1 MQPKWLNDGEP
12 DENGEYIAVIEN
24 AAGAR
29 ISTFKGK
36 TYKEV
41 ADKLLDS
48 QANANREISR
58 LRRPDQARVPQPLKT
73 EAKTLTPTDKLRLA
87 TDITDPDKIVDT
99 VTEIVTAAQ
108 DGVTPRQN
116 VRNVATMT
124 DEQRDNYY
132 RSEAEA
138 FVQANPDY
146 YPVQQNQQKLFAALE
161 ANRYDL
167 TRNNL
172 TIVFQAL
179 QDQGE
184 LIAWPTNG
192 NGNGNG
198 EYVAP
203 EEPARPNGRPEP
215 NPPSPRPRS
224 VATGIRSSDA
234 SASPPPP
241 PAPKR
246 ITRADIERMP
256 RREYM
261 DKLAN
266 DPGFRKAVDALGA

>member
-12 DENGEYIAVIEN
+12 DENGDYIAVIEN
-24 AAGAR
+24 ASGAR

-36 TYKEV
+36 TYKDV
-41 ADKLLDS
+41 ADKLLES

-58 LRRPDQARVPQPLKT
+58 LRRPDQARVPLQLKT
-73 EAKTLTPTDKLRLA
+73 ETRTLTPTDKLRLA
-87 TDITDPDKIVDT
+87 TDITDPDKVVET

-108 DGVTPRQN
+108 DGVSPRQN

-124 DEQRDNYY
+124 DAQRDDYY

-172 TIVFQAL
+172 TIVYQAL
-179 QDQGE
+179 MDQGE
-184 LIAWPTNG
+184 LIAWPSSSGSEEN
-192 NGNGNG
+192 
-198 EYVAP
+198 EP
-203 EEPARPNGRPEP
+203 ETPPARPNGKQEP
-215 NPPSPRPRS
+215 NPPSPSRPRS
-224 VATGIRSSDA
+224 VSTGIRSSDA
-234 SASPPPP
+234 SATPPPP
-241 PAPKR
+241 PTPKR

-261 DKLAN
+261 DRLAN
-266 DPGFRKAVDALGA
+266 DPGFRKAVDALA

>member
-36 TYKEV
+36 TYREV

-58 LRRPDQARVPQPLKT
+58 LRRPDQARIPQSLKT
-73 EAKTLTPTDKLRLA
+73 EPKTLTPTDKLRLA
-87 TDITDPDKIVDT
+87 TDITDPERVVET
-99 VTEIVTAAQ
+99 VTEIMTAAQ

-124 DEQRDNYY
+124 DTQRDEYY
-132 RSEAEA
+132 RAEAEA
-138 FVQANPDY
+138 FVAANPDY
-146 YPVQQNQQKLFAALE
+146 YPVPQNQQKLFAALE

-172 TIVFQAL
+172 SIVFQTL

-184 LIAWPTNG
+184 MIPWPTGGEENG
-192 NGNGNG
+192 
-198 EYVAP
+198 AATH
-203 EEPARPNGRPEP
+203 EPARPNGKSEP
-215 NPPSPRPRS
+215 NPPTPRPRS
-224 VATGIRSSDA
+224 VSTGIRSSDA

-241 PAPKR
+241 PAPKKL
-246 ITRADIERMP
+246 TRADIERMP

-261 DKLAN
+261 DRLAN

>member
-1 MQPKWLNDGEP
+1 MQSKWLNDGEP

-41 ADKLLDS
+41 ADQLLRS
-48 QANANREISR
+48 QENANREISR
-58 LRRPDQARVPQPLKT
+58 LRRPDQARIPQSLKT

-87 TDITDPDKIVDT
+87 TDITDPDKVVEA

-108 DGVTPRQN
+108 DGVSPRQN

-124 DEQRDNYY
+124 DDQRDNYY
-132 RSEAEA
+132 RTEAEA
-138 FVQANPDY
+138 FVAANPDY
-146 YPVQQNQQKLFAALE
+146 YPVQQNQQKIFAALE

-172 TIVFQAL
+172 TIVYQTL
-179 QDQGE
+179 LDQGE
-184 LIAWPTNG
+184 MIPWPTSG
-192 NGNGNG
+192 DNG
-198 EYVAP
+198 ENGAAHT
-203 EEPARPNGRPEP
+203 EPARPNGKPEP
-215 NPPSPRPRS
+215 NTPSPRPRS
-224 VATGIRSSDA
+224 ISTGIRSSDA

-241 PAPKR
+241 PTPKKL
-246 ITRADIERMP
+246 TRADIERMP

-266 DPGFRKAVDALGA
+266 EPGFRKAVDALGA

>member
-12 DENGEYIAVIEN
+12 DENGDYIAVIEN

-36 TYKEV
+36 TYKDV

-58 LRRPDQARVPQPLKT
+58 LRRPDQARIPQPLKT
-73 EAKTLTPTDKLRLA
+73 ETKTLTPTDKLRLA
-87 TDITDPDKIVDT
+87 TDITDPEKVVET

-124 DEQRDNYY
+124 DTQRDEYY
-132 RSEAEA
+132 KTEAEA
-138 FVQANPDY
+138 FVAANPDY
-146 YPVQQNQQKLFAALE
+146 YPVQQNQRKIFDALK
-161 ANRYDL
+161 ANNYDL

-172 TIVFQAL
+172 TIVFQTL
-179 QDQGE
+179 LDQGE
-184 LIAWPTNG
+184 MILKPTNG
-192 NGNGNG
+192 NGNG
-198 EYVAP
+198 EYTQ
-203 EEPARPNGRPEP
+203 EEPPARPNGRTEP

-224 VATGIRSSDA
+224 ISTGIRSTDA
-234 SASPPPP
+234 SATPPPP
-241 PAPKR
+241 PTPKKL
-246 ITRADIERMP
+246 TRADIERMP

-261 DKLAN
+261 DKLQN
-266 DPGFRKAVDALGA
+266 DPSFRKAVDALGA

>member
-1 MQPKWLNDGEP
+1 MQSKWLNDGEP
-12 DENGEYIAVIEN
+12 DENGDYIAVIEN
-24 AAGAR
+24 SAGAR

-41 ADKLLDS
+41 ADQLLRS
-48 QANANREISR
+48 QENANREISR
-58 LRRPDQARVPQPLKT
+58 LRRPDQARIPQQIKT
-73 EAKTLTPTDKLRLA
+73 ETKTLTPTDKLRLA
-87 TDITDPDKIVDT
+87 TDITDPEKVVET

-124 DEQRDNYY
+124 DQQRDDYY
-132 RSEAEA
+132 RTEAEA
-138 FVQANPDY
+138 FVKANPDY

-172 TIVFQAL
+172 SIVYQTL
-179 QDQGE
+179 SDQGE
-184 LIAWPTNG
+184 LIPWPAAEENI
-192 NGNGNG
+192 
-198 EYVAP
+198 EAP
-203 EEPARPNGRPEP
+203 EPPARPNGKPEP

-224 VATGIRSSDA
+224 ISTGIRRSDA
-234 SASPPPP
+234 SATPPPP
-241 PAPKR
+241 PAPKKL
-246 ITRADIERMP
+246 TRADIERMP

-266 DPGFRKAVDALGA
+266 DPNFRKAVDALGA